1 MFTLSALRSFAACVC
16 MVLICLTAL
25 LTADCD
31 PNSINGAF
39 NLLSACDREFLH
51 EQLQQEVSCVRLY
64 VWLLELC
71 S

>member
-1 MFTLSALRSFAACVC
+1 